1 MHFFLFFAIL
11 AKNSVEALPPFSG
24 RVLDS
29 MLTQVG
35 PSSRIM
41 RGVQLGFAISLIVLM
56 SIAVLIAIMV
66 RRSRRNSDRTA
77 TPYDRPSNEPM
88 SDAQVNEYFEALTQ
102 FTFNEKFHF
111 SRTVEFRENRIQK
124 LLENLALIPTKES
137 VAYCECGNTFSPNIN
152 ATVKLGW
159 TWRCTG
165 QRGCSKYTSPL
176 KDTHFGSSS
185 LSFFDDLQLIYCFT
199 EGMSVTKAIET
210 TKTKERTHGC
220 RKISVFA
227 CRL

>member
-1 MHFFLFFAIL
+1 
-11 AKNSVEALPPFSG
+11 
-24 RVLDS
+24 
-29 MLTQVG
+29 
-35 PSSRIM
+35 
-41 RGVQLGFAISLIVLM
+41 M
-56 SIAVLIAIMV
+56 S
-66 RRSRRNSDRTA
+66 N
-77 TPYDRPSNEPM
+77 
-88 SDAQVNEYFEALTQ
+88 AQVNEYFEALTQ

-124 LLENLALIPTKES
+124 LLENLGLIPIKES

-176 KDTHFGSSS
+176 KDTHFGSSN

-210 TKTKERTHGC
+210 TKTKERTHGAQHVVARYQYLRAVC
-220 RKISVFA
+220 DRILDQEPIVIGGRGMPVMLDETHLFTNKYHSGRPTVMQDKRI
-227 CRL
+227 RLRRLLS